1 MKKIIFCLTILI
13 IVFFIGVKVN
23 YRSNINFYMGDDYK
37 SEYVYR
43 YKDTRVE
50 DIIRDIDDN
59 IVINGKHIQNLLIRA
74 NNIYINLNDLYLN
87 KYSIGYI
94 NELLYKL
101 RTYSKENIII
111 ILRNGNTIIEKKINS
126 WIFQLKDKYDII
138 VER

>member
-1 MKKIIFCLTILI
+1 MKKIIFCLIILALI
-13 IVFFIGVKVN
+13 IIISMKVN
-23 YRSNINFYMGDDYK
+23 YKSDINLYMGDYYEN
-37 SEYVYR
+37 EYVYR

-59 IVINGKHIQNLLIRA
+59 IVIKNKHIQNLLVKA
-74 NNIYINLNDLYLN
+74 NNIYFDLNDLYLN

-101 RTYSKENIII
+101 RVYSKENIII
-111 ILRNGNTIIEKKINS
+111 ILRKGNTIIDKNINS

-138 VER
+138 IKR

>member
-101 RTYSKENIII
+101 RSYSKENIII